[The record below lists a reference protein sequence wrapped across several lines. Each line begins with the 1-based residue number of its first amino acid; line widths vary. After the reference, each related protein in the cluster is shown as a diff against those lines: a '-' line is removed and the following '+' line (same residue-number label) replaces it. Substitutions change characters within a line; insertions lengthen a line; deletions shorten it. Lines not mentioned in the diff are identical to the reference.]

1 MNRLRVRRRRCG
13 ESEELM
19 FRALLGPWERLR
31 GLLGT
36 DADAEP
42 VALVGCSSVH
52 TFGMRYPLDV
62 AFVSREGVVLKT
74 KRVWPGHVVRCPHG
88 SYVVERP
95 ACCGSWLR
103 EGERVGLALLGQGRK
118 VPDER
123 VGE

>member
-1 MNRLRVRRRRCG
+1 MQALQSEGRVVLDGVRPLVG
-13 ESEELM
+13 
-19 FRALLGPWERLR
+19 FRERLK

-36 DADAEP
+36 KVGAQP
-42 VALVGCSSVH
+42 VVIMNCSSIH

-74 KRVWPGHVVRCPHG
+74 KRVWPGHVVCCPHG